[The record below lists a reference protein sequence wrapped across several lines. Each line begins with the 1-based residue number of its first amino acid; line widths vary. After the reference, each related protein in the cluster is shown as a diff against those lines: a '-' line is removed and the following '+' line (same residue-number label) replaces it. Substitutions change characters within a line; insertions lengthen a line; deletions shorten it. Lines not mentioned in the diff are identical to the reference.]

1 MSLGET
7 TTPPSTS
14 TSTEQK
20 RDKRKAKAQV
30 KKKKNMV
37 LVPPDSPA
45 MATRSKTPLNQ
56 SLAAH
61 TRSKRKLRDLNS

>member
-14 TSTEQK
+14 TPTEQK

-30 KKKKNMV
+30 KKKKKWFQCHPIV
-37 LVPPDSPA
+37 QLWRLEA
-45 MATRSKTPLNQ
+45 RL
-56 SLAAH
+56 L
-61 TRSKRKLRDLNS
+61 